1 MTLTKIVTGMEKG
14 PEAINNN
21 FTQLSTFADSQ
32 TFKDT
37 GWIKT
42 GVTYLNG
49 TKADPDFPVAYRTIG
64 SDAGPKFTL
73 LRGYINNL
81 TAKNN
86 TTTAVCG
93 LPDLGLGA
101 YLLGT
106 YVSLYEKDFV
116 LGIKNNQLTVN
127 NQSGTDVTAAGFTF
141 FMLSV

>member
-1 MTLTKIVTGMEKG
+1 MATDYTMTKGMADWQAVYNQFVGDFK
-14 PEAINNN
+14 
-21 FTQLSTFADSQ
+21 FTDS
-32 TFKDT
+32 
-37 GWIKT
+37 GWQDT

-49 TKADPDFPVAYRTIG
+49 TKADPDFPVVYRTIR
-64 SDAGPKFTL
+64 SDAGPQFTL
-73 LRGYINNL
+73 LRGYIDNL

-116 LGIKNNQLTVN
+116 LGISNNQLTVN
-127 NQSGTDVTAAGFTF
+127 NQSGADVTATGFNF